1 MQRLPIKAA
10 DEAFQVL
17 LSGGKH
23 QQGFGTQ
30 TDLGGGV
37 EQNFAQ
43 CLSGRRASR
52 FARKQ
57 YGQLVF
63 LKPCFHYGEVGGFAF
78 AVYAVKGNKSGF
90 HMDIVNLKAV

>member
-1 MQRLPIKAA
+1 MRAVFQSRQN
-10 DEAFQVL
+10 DGFQVL

-23 QQGFGTQ
+23 QQGFGAQ
-30 TDLGGGV
+30 ADLGGGV
-37 EQNFAQ
+37 EQDFAQ
-43 CLSGRRASR
+43 CFSGRRASR
-52 FARKQ
+52 FAREQ

-63 LKPCFHYGEVGGFAF
+63 LKPCFHYGEVGGFAC